1 MHERTFFMIKPD
13 GVQRGLIGDVVQR
26 IEKKGYKI
34 AAMKMLD
41 ISREMAE
48 THYGEHVGKPFFEDL
63 VEFITSGPVVAMV
76 VEGGD
81 VINGMRTMMGKTDPK
96 ASSPGTIR
104 GDFGIHLSRN
114 VVHGSDSPGSSDR
127 EISIFF
133 SEEEIMD
140 FIRID
145 EQWSYPKEKETN

>member
-13 GVQRGLIGDVVQR
+13 GIQRGLIGDVVQR
-26 IEKKGYKI
+26 IERKGYKI
-34 AAMKMLD
+34 SAMKMLK

-48 THYGEHVGKPFFEDL
+48 EHYAEHIGKPFFNDL
-63 VEFITSGPVVAMV
+63 VGFITSGPVVAMV
-76 VEGGD
+76 VEGEN
-81 VINGMRTMMGKTDPK
+81 VINGVRTMMGKTDPK
-96 ASSPGTIR
+96 TSDPGTIR

-133 SEEEIMD
+133 QMEELMD
-140 FIRID
+140 FARID
-145 EQWSYPKEKETN
+145 EDWLYPKEK